1 MVNKDKHTA
10 NGSFIKLIK
19 LCKTYYMGQYT
30 VEALKDVDLTIDRGE
45 MVAVMGPSGSGKS
58 TLMNILGCLDR
69 PTSGR
74 YYLNGED
81 VSIFT
86 DNQFARIRNSTA
98 GFVFQSFNLLART
111 PAVENVAL
119 PLLYAGERGNV
130 REKARK
136 ALDMVGLGDRWH
148 HKPNELSGGE
158 MQRVAIARAIVNDPD
173 VIFAD
178 EPTGNL
184 DTKSGD
190 EIIDIFRQLNS
201 KGKAVIIVT
210 HDPEISARCPR
221 ILRFR
226 DGRIVSDER
235 KSE

>member
-1 MVNKDKHTA
+1 MGTKEKHTA
-10 NGSFIKLIK
+10 NGTFIKLIK
-19 LCKTYYMGQYT
+19 LCKTYYMGEYT
-30 VEALKDVDLTIDRGE
+30 VEALKDVDLIINHGE
-45 MVAVMGPSGSGKS
+45 MLAVMGPSGSGKS

-74 YYLNGED
+74 YFLNGEN
-81 VSIFT
+81 VSTFT

-119 PLLYAGERGNV
+119 PLLYAGVRGNV
-130 REKARK
+130 REKARE

-148 HKPNELSGGE
+148 HKPNELSGGQ
-158 MQRVAIARAIVNDPD
+158 MQRVAIARAIVNDPE

-190 EIIDIFRQLNS
+190 EILDIFQQLNS

-226 DGRIVSDER
+226 DGCIVSDER